1 MNRRLLILIAIAIA
15 AILLWSFAF
24 TGYFR
29 DVAPEGQT
37 PVPEEAASTPTAL
50 D

>member
-15 AILLWSFAF
+15 AILLWAFAF
-24 TGYFR
+24 TGYFG
-29 DVAPEGQT
+29 DVVPEEQT
-37 PVPEEAASTPTAL
+37 PVPAEAAGTL